1 MGNIMDYI
9 SWRGDLSFEQSQFNE
24 VDNLILACFSYV
36 NLDGISAV
44 TKQKGIG
51 LKKLTK
57 EFMKL
62 HTMKELEADKSFI
75 RLAPFM
81 MMEMAKSV
89 RFGKCVVRNYVNDIV
104 TEAEQQF
111 AAMEIV
117 LEDGT
122 SYVSFRGTDDTIIGW
137 KEDFNLSTGVVPAQK
152 RAIEYL
158 QKISE
163 HTDGMLRVGGHS
175 KGGNLAI
182 YGSVMCKS
190 AHEKILEIYSN
201 DGPGFS
207 REFQEL
213 PETKE
218 MMPKIIRIIP
228 EYSIIGTLLE
238 HEKEPVIVA
247 SSSKGLL
254 QHDGFS
260 WEVQGPALVRRDSL
274 NKTALRFIEIL
285 HKWIDGMDMEQKRL
299 LIEDLF
305 ATLQA
310 SGYENLSEVQSGG
323 LKSLA
328 AMVKRVEKFAPES
341 RGMMQELLTAICG
354 GWLEQLQADTKD
366 KLSVLPLS
374 FSDKILEKFQIFG
387 TI

>member
-81 MMEMAKSV
+81 MMKMAKSV

-137 KEDFNLSTGVVPAQK
+137 KEDFNLSNGIVPSHRKAL
-152 RAIEYL
+152 EYL
-158 QKISE
+158 EFNGTYMQSMIR
-163 HTDGMLRVGGHS
+163 LGGHS
-175 KGGNLAI
+175 KGGNLAM
-182 YGSVMCKS
+182 YTAMQCDD
-190 AHEKILEIYSN
+190 ALQEKILSVYDN
-201 DGPGFS
+201 DGPGFPEAFFS
-207 REFQEL
+207 SEKVEKVL
-213 PETKE
+213 PKVT
-218 MMPKIIRIIP
+218 RIIP
-228 EYSIIGTLLE
+228 EASVIGMLLN
-238 HEKEPVIVA
+238 HQKDPLIVA
-247 SSSKGLL
+247 STQKGIL
-254 QHDGFS
+254 QHDAFT
-260 WEVQGPALVRRDSL
+260 WEVMGPS
-274 NKTALRFIEIL
+274 FIEKESLTRRAAASDRSL
-285 HKWIDGMDMEQKRL
+285 HKWIDHMDERQREH
-299 LIEDLF
+299 LIGELF
-305 ATLQA
+305 SVLEATGAETISQI
-310 SGYENLSEVQSGG
+310 QDGG

-328 AMVKRVEKFAPES
+328 AMVRQLDKLEPRSKIMV
-341 RGMMQELLTAICG
+341 QELIAGIFG
-354 GWLEQLQADTKD
+354 SWLEL
-366 KLSVLPLS
+366 LPLPEL
-374 FSDKILEKFQIFG
+374 DKKRFLP
-387 TI
+387 

>member
-354 GWLEQLQADTKD
+354 GRLEQLQADTKD

-374 FSDKILEKFQIFG
+374 FSDKILEKF
-387 TI
+387 

>member
-44 TKQKGIG
+44 TKHKGIG

-213 PETKE
+213 PEMKE

-285 HKWIDGMDMEQKRL
+285 HKWIDGMDTEQKRL

-374 FSDKILEKFQIFG
+374 FSDKILEKF
-387 TI
+387 

>member
-36 NLDGISAV
+36 NLDGIPAV

-51 LKKLTK
+51 LKKLTE

-75 RLAPFM
+75 RLAPFL

-213 PETKE
+213 PEMKE

-285 HKWIDGMDMEQKRL
+285 HKWIDGMDTEQKRL

-374 FSDKILEKFQIFG
+374 FSDKILEKF
-387 TI
+387 

>member
-213 PETKE
+213 PEMKE

-285 HKWIDGMDMEQKRL
+285 HKWIDGMDTEQKRL

-341 RGMMQELLTAICG
+341 RGMMMELLTAICG
-354 GWLEQLQADTKD
+354 SWLEQLQADAKD

-374 FSDKILEKFQIFG
+374 FSDKILEKF
-387 TI
+387 

>member
-75 RLAPFM
+75 RLAPFL

-213 PETKE
+213 PEMKE

-285 HKWIDGMDMEQKRL
+285 HKWIDGMDTEQKRL

-374 FSDKILEKFQIFG
+374 FSDKILEKF
-387 TI
+387 

>member
-75 RLAPFM
+75 RLAPFL

-260 WEVQGPALVRRDSL
+260 WEVQGSALVRRDSL

-374 FSDKILEKFQIFG
+374 FSDKILEKF
-387 TI
+387 